1 METNDPKKTVKL
13 AVVELS
19 TLEEL
24 RAFFGGETV
33 NAKVVEI
40 PAEEL
45 HEPARILP
53 FRRREQ
59 PPLKAA

>member
-1 METNDPKKTVKL
+1 METDNPKKTVRL

-24 RAFFGGETV
+24 RAFFEGKAV
-33 NAKVVEI
+33 NAKVVEL
-40 PAEEL
+40 PVDEL
-45 HEPARILP
+45 AQPARILP